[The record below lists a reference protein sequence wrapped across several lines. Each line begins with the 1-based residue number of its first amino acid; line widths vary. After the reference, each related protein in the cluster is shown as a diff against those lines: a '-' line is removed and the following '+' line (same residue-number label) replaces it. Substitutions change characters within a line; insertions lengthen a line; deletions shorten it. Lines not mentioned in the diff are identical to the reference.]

1 MVLGEAE
8 AQVGEPQKRAEV
20 LLRQDLGDSGFIG
33 VRGHVI
39 VRRVV
44 EVLNKAIVARG
55 VVAVELLPKELVG
68 VPGCGKEVQTVWW
81 VRPTDVAR
89 VDLQDAVPGPCLAD
103 EVGQQLV
110 LVVRDVLEGLRD
122 ELVEVVAVG
131 DLLLDVED
139 CQLEL
144 LQQAILVLLLPLR
157 EVEEV
162 AGVSALAWL
171 VHLQLLC
178 PCGCCQVRGVRC
190 GHDERLLCRDEVGLL
205 NPWAVGVEA
214 MWTVALSMLI
224 LDGGER

>member
-8 AQVGEPQKRAEV
+8 AQVGEPQKSAEV

-33 VRGHVI
+33 VRCHVI

-44 EVLNKAIVARG
+44 EVLDETIVARG

-68 VPGCGKEVQTVWW
+68 VPGGGKEVQTVWW

-103 EVGQQLV
+103 EVGKRLV
-110 LVVRDVLEGLRD
+110 LVRDVLEGLCD

-162 AGVSALAWL
+162 AGVSTLAWL
-171 VHLQLLC
+171 VHLS
-178 PCGCCQVRGVRC
+178 CCAPV
-190 GHDERLLCRDEVGLL
+190 D
-205 NPWAVGVEA
+205 
-214 MWTVALSMLI
+214 VARSVVSGAATMSAFCAGTRS
-224 LDGGER
+224 DC